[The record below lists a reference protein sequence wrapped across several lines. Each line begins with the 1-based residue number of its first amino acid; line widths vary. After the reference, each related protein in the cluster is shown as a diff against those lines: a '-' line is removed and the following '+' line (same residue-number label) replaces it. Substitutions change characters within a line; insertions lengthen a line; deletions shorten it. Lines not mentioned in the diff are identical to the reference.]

1 MRRTKPIIV
10 ILAVVLA
17 GFGIYQ
23 LTATKNSAT
32 NDISNSQKGQ
42 NDHQND
48 DKTALNF
55 DKTRYSQTDPTSIWV
70 IVNKKHSLSPK
81 TYIPSDLVVPDV
93 RVRVPGNSS
102 MQVRQV
108 TAKALEELIT
118 DAKAQGINLELSSG
132 YRSYSFQV
140 SLYGS
145 YVNSDG
151 QAAADRVSARPG
163 YSEHQTGLAADLDD
177 LTHKC
182 HLETCF
188 GDLPEG
194 KWLAAH
200 AYEYGFVIRY
210 PKDKE
215 SVTGYAYEPWHLRY
229 VGIPAATEMH
239 SQRVETLE
247 EFFGVSGGVN
257 Y

>member
-1 MRRTKPIIV
+1 M
-10 ILAVVLA
+10 LVVALA

-23 LTATKNSAT
+23 LTATKDDAP
-32 NDISNSQKGQ
+32 NDISNNKMNQSDRQ
-42 NDHQND
+42 NN
-48 DKTALNF
+48 DKTTPNF
-55 DKTRYSQTDPTSIWV
+55 DKARYSQTDPTSIWV
-70 IVNKKHSLSPK
+70 IVNKKHGLSPK
-81 TYIPSDLVVPDV
+81 TYIPNDLVVPDV
-93 RVRVPGNSS
+93 RLRVPGNSS

-108 TAKALEELIT
+108 TADALEKLIG
-118 DAKAQGINLELSSG
+118 DAKSQGINLELSSG

-145 YVNSDG
+145 YVKSDG

-177 LTHKC
+177 LSHKC

-188 GDLPEG
+188 GELPEG

-215 SVTGYAYEPWHLRY
+215 SITGYAYEPWHLRY
-229 VGIPAATEMH
+229 IGVSAATEMH
-239 SQRVETLE
+239 IQHIETLE